1 MTYALDSNIISHL
14 LKDNDSV
21 YTQFINVLSQGHNCI
36 IPLIVYYEV
45 RRGLKAND
53 ANKKMLSFE
62 KLCLTLGVDDLTQDD
77 INTAASLY
85 AERKHRGLPIEDTDL
100 LIAAQCLTR
109 GYTLVTNNTRHFAD
123 IHGLPLTDWV
133 K

>member
-14 LKDNDSV
+14 LKDNDRV
-21 YTQFINVLSQGHNCI
+21 YAHYFDTLSQGHVCV
-36 IPLIVYYEV
+36 IPLVVYYEV

-53 ANKKMLSFE
+53 ARKKMGSFE
-62 KLCLTLGVDDLTQDD
+62 KLCTVLGMDDLTQADM
-77 INTAASLY
+77 NTAADIY
-85 AERKHRGLPIEDTDL
+85 AERKRRGAPIDDTDL

-109 GYTLVTNNTRHFAD
+109 GYTLVTNNTKHFTD
-123 IHGLPLTDWV
+123 IDGLQLVDWT